1 MRLTKATDYA
11 FRVLLY
17 AGAMP
22 ERRVS
27 TVEIAR
33 AFGTSKDHLGK
44 VVHQLVRG
52 GWIDARRGRG
62 GGLKLARAPEIIG
75 LGEVARAI
83 EPDLDLVECFD
94 RRRNTCPI
102 APVCGLI
109 KPLAEAQRAFLAV
122 LDGYTLADVLPGAD
136 SPNRDQL
143 ITLLGA

>member
-17 AGAMP
+17 AATHP

-27 TVEIAR
+27 TEEIAR
-33 AFGTSKDHLGK
+33 AFDISKDHLGK
-44 VVHQLVRG
+44 VVNQLAHL

-62 GGLKLARAPEIIG
+62 GGLQLARAPEVIG
-75 LGEVARAI
+75 LGEVTRAF

-102 APVCGLI
+102 VSACALI
-109 KPLAEAQRAFLAV
+109 KPFAEARRAFLAV
-122 LDGYTLADVLPGAD
+122 LDGCTLADVIPAAG
-136 SPNRDQL
+136 SPKREQL
-143 ITLLGA
+143 VSLLDG